1 MTIAGI
7 EMSSITVEFNGK
19 DFARIAKKIF
29 PECKDLPDVCHTMK
43 L

>member
-19 DFARIAKKIF
+19 DFARIYGKKFSQNAKICQIF
-29 PECKDLPDVCHTMK
+29 FIP
-43 L
+43 